1 MLYKK
6 TQSIIPSIIL
16 HIVWNLLV
24 SISMIV
30 SL

>member
-1 MLYKK
+1 
-6 TQSIIPSIIL
+6 IIPSIIL

-24 SISMIV
+24 SLSMIV